1 MLQKIPISTYLV
13 ANARPAMQR
22 LVVQFGLPPA
32 KSDSDLIRKL
42 KYIVQKHTKKAWAEI
57 AKVHPDAELFSMN
70 FDGADNKEDALPKI
84 DKSQIMSEAE
94 STYSEFFGSNACGCS
109 GADGENEPPD
119 IGLVLVQVGLVGLI
133 GLITIELFAGN
144 KL

>member
-1 MLQKIPISTYLV
+1 M

-32 KSDSDLIRKL
+32 KSDADLIKKL
-42 KYIVQKHTKKAWAEI
+42 KYIVQKHGKKAWAEI
-57 AKVHPDAELFSMN
+57 AKVHPDAALFSMN
-70 FDGADNKEDALPKI
+70 FDAEEKGKDSLPTF

-94 STYSEFFGSNACGCS
+94 NTYSEFFGSNACGCS
-109 GADGENEPPD
+109 GADGEQTEPPD
-119 IGLVLVQVGLVGLI
+119 IGLALVQVGLVGLI
-133 GLITIELFAGN
+133 GLIAIELFTGN